1 MSASHIPAA
10 PRRRGPF
17 ASTLAAAAAALSVTL
32 GGAPSAGAQTVFHA
46 CYVPASGTVYRIK
59 APSTPQNCLQP
70 THVAFSWTDGAG
82 GGGGGVS
89 SHGALTG
96 LGNDDHSQYV
106 LTTGRRLQANG
117 LVLQGTEATGLMPSF
132 DNTRPT
138 LLWYPARSTFRAG
151 MNIENSMASA
161 NLGTNSAA
169 FGLGTIAS
177 ASESFAAGDQTKA
190 TGVAATAFGSLAIA
204 SGLHSFAAGNKA
216 LASASGSIAMGDEV
230 KATGEFAFVA
240 GKNSVAS
247 ALHAVALGNSTTT
260 GVNGFAAAQGKALA
274 QSAVALN
281 GYVTGIA
288 SFATN
293 DGYASGDR
301 SIAMGP
307 RASTNAKTGSMVV
320 TDNVNTNMVNAASD
334 NQFVARFNRF
344 WFGRETNVTS
354 TPGYLI
360 ETSVGA
366 RLSNGGT
373 WETVSDSTKKTAFT
387 PVDAEDVLV
396 KLAGI
401 GMQTWQYSA
410 ESDSVRHMG
419 PTAQAFRAAF
429 GLGASER
436 SIATVD
442 ADGVA
447 LVAAQALE
455 KRTRQLKEET
465 IALRAENAQLSER
478 LAQLEALVA
487 RLTGTPRER

>member
-1 MSASHIPAA
+1 
-10 PRRRGPF
+10 
-17 ASTLAAAAAALSVTL
+17 
-32 GGAPSAGAQTVFHA
+32 
-46 CYVPASGTVYRIK
+46 
-59 APSTPQNCLQP
+59 
-70 THVAFSWTDGAG
+70 
-82 GGGGGVS
+82 
-89 SHGALTG
+89 
-96 LGNDDHSQYV
+96 
-106 LTTGRRLQANG
+106 
-117 LVLQGTEATGLMPSF
+117 
-132 DNTRPT
+132 
-138 LLWYPARSTFRAG
+138 
-151 MNIENSMASA
+151 MASA

-169 FGLGTIAS
+169 FGLATIAS
-177 ASESFAAGDQTKA
+177 ASESFAAGNQAKA
-190 TGVAATAFGSLAIA
+190 TGVASTAFGSLTSA
-204 SGLHSFAAGNKA
+204 SGVNSFAAGNKSV
-216 LASASGSIAMGDEV
+216 ASALNSIAMGDEA
-230 KATGEFAFVA
+230 KATSKGAVALGVATASGEFAFAA
-240 GKNSVAS
+240 GNIAIAS
-247 ALHAVALGNSTTT
+247 GFKAVALGNSTASSI
-260 GVNGFAAAQGKALA
+260 NSFAAAQGKALA

-281 GYVTGIA
+281 GHATGIA

-293 DGYASGDR
+293 DGYATGSR

-307 RASTNAKTGSMVV
+307 RASTNEKTGSMVV

-455 KRTRQLKEET
+455 KRTRGLRAET
-465 IALRAENAQLSER
+465 AALRAENAQLSER

-487 RLTGTPRER
+487 RLTATPRER